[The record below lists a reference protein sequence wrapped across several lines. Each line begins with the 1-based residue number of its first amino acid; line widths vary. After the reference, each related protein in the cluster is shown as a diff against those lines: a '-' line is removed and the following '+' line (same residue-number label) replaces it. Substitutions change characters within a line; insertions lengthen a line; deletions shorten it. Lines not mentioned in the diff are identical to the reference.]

1 MRTSVFLHRI
11 LAAPLNHWSMLYHD
25 NLVQNLSE
33 QSSTICMRSY
43 YSKEMK
49 NKSGVELEREA
60 IWVSGWSLISLILR
74 ESVYHLVWVP
84 FPWQYELWTRERL
97 VFSLIWE
104 CGIILHVWGIYI
116 TSSYMRVSLATEV
129 GVLVGDGSLGLSAVV
144 SPTSIPLREVLVL
157 PDAETHITHRQQHT
171 HRHVHKLLTQNV

>member
-33 QSSTICMRSY
+33 QSSTIRMRSY
-43 YSKEMK
+43 YRG

-60 IWVSGWSLISLILR
+60 IWVLDWSLILR

-84 FPWQYELWTRERL
+84 FPWQYGLRTRERL

-104 CGIILHVWGIYI
+104 CGIILHVRVIYI

-129 GVLVGDGSLGLSAVV
+129 GVLVSDGSLGFEAKYCSSQSNIHPSQRGVG
-144 SPTSIPLREVLVL
+144 PT
-157 PDAETHITHRQQHT
+157 
-171 HRHVHKLLTQNV
+171 